1 MGVCG
6 VQAEETG
13 DLRHSGARK
22 NPVAFS
28 QIHSHQEGIL
38 IDKTESDKGDPM
50 HLTNRNKGK
59 KSEQAA
65 RAPRNA

>member
-1 MGVCG
+1 MECKQRKQGILDTVE
-6 VQAEETG
+6 QE
-13 DLRHSGARK
+13 K